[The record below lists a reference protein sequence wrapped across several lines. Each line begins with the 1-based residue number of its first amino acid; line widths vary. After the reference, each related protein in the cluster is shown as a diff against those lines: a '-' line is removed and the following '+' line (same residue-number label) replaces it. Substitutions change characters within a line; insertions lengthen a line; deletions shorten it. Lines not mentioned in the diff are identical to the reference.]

1 VNTGNAVLGS
11 AIYITGASTGIG
23 RATAL
28 LLDSRGFTVF
38 AGVRKKADAESLA
51 AAASDRLVPLMI
63 DVTDAKQVA
72 AAAAVITESGL
83 PLVGLVNNAG
93 MAAAAPLEFIPI
105 DEFRNQIEIN
115 LVGQLAVT
123 QSVLPLL
130 RESKGRIVN
139 VTSIG
144 GLIASS
150 MLGAYNA
157 SKFALEAVTHTL
169 RQELKP
175 WGIEVIAIEPGRIAT
190 PIWST
195 ASTTADRMLD
205 SMPPEAIELYGPSI
219 QGARD
224 MAAAASKGGLA
235 PERVAEV
242 IQRALTSRNPK
253 TRYPVGTDAKLGAV
267 LMARL
272 PDRTRDRLLARI

>member
-1 VNTGNAVLGS
+1 MNTGKAVLV
-11 AIYITGASTGIG
+11 TGASTGIG

-28 LLDSRGFTVF
+28 LLDSHGFTVF

-63 DVTDAKQVA
+63 DVIDAKQVA
-72 AAAAVITESGL
+72 AAAAVISESGL

-115 LVGQLAVT
+115 LIGQLAVT
-123 QSVLPLL
+123 QSVLSLL

-205 SMPPEAIELYGPSI
+205 SMPPEAVELYGPSI

-242 IQRALTSRNPK
+242 IEKALTVRRPR

-272 PDRTRDRLLARI
+272 PDRTRDRLLSRI

>member
-1 VNTGNAVLGS
+1 MNTGNAVLGS

>member
-1 VNTGNAVLGS
+1 MNTGTAVLV
-11 AIYITGASTGIG
+11 TGASTGIG

-28 LLDSRGFTVF
+28 LLDSHGFTVF
-38 AGVRKKADAESLA
+38 AGVRKTADAESLA

-72 AAAAVITESGL
+72 AAAAVVTESGL

-195 ASTTADRMLD
+195 ASATADRMLD
-205 SMPPEAIELYGPSI
+205 SMPAEAVELYGPSI

-242 IQRALTSRNPK
+242 IEKALTVRRPR

-272 PDRTRDRLLARI
+272 PDRTRDRLLSRI